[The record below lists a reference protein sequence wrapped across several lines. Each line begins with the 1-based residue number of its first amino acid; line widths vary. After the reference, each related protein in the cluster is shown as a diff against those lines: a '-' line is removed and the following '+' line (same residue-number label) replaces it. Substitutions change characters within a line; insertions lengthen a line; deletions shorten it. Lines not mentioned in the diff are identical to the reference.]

1 MDLEEQRKY
10 EHNKKL
16 REQQHKERMA
26 KMKRLEQ
33 AKGHHTSATI
43 PNKSNRLRPGN
54 TTDRSKQAQPPRTR
68 HEHDGDQDHAQK
80 QAKASSHSLV
90 PTKKIPK
97 PHLTNLFSKKAQKQ
111 PQNPDAG
118 HKINKPKNKEKHVT
132 PWRKR
137 LLFLAPFVISLVI
150 SGYFVSP
157 LNHVSS
163 ISVEGVDNSEAKLNL
178 SPLKTDMSVFQL
190 GFKTAD
196 VEKSIVNQNPS
207 IKSAVVEVENY
218 NQVTVSVSPFRQI
231 GYIKNAD
238 FFYPLLENDQ
248 ILDTPIA
255 NLEKEL
261 PLFEGFD
268 MANEQERAKMT
279 EAVEA
284 IASLSDDIIQQI
296 DYVSYMGDD
305 TNDDRIALQMV
316 DGNVVVGFI
325 SSIGER
331 MSYYNGILKQLDG
344 QTGLIDMEVA
354 IYFTELN
361 AGNNPYASEEDK
373 KAYEE
378 SVAAES
384 AATSEVSS
392 SALSSEAVS
401 SDASSA
407 SASGTESS
415 VSGASS
421 GADSTSSAS
430 AVDAAASTSSTS
442 ASSTVE
448 SQSQSSSAE

>member
-1 MDLEEQRKY
+1 MDLDEQRQY

-16 REQQHKERMA
+16 REQRHKERMA
-26 KMKRLEQ
+26 KMKRLEE
-33 AKGHHTSATI
+33 AKGMQNNATF
-43 PNKSNRLRPGN
+43 PDKSKRPRPSN
-54 TTDRSKQAQPPRTR
+54 TKNRSKQNQPPRSSSS
-68 HEHDGDQDHAQK
+68 QANDHNDYIVDSE
-80 QAKASSHSLV
+80 KA
-90 PTKKIPK
+90 PK
-97 PHLTNLFSKKAQKQ
+97 TSASKKTIRGVKLPKLFAKKDKQ
-111 PQNPDAG
+111 TSQNTDKG
-118 HKINKPKNKEKHVT
+118 NHMHKSTSRDKQTI

-137 LLFLAPFVISLVI
+137 FILLAPFIVAFMISA
-150 SGYFVSP
+150 YFVSP

-163 ISVEGVDNSEAKLNL
+163 ITVEGVDNKEAKLNL
-178 SPLKTDMSVFQL
+178 APLKTNMSVFQL
-190 GFKTAD
+190 GHKTTQ
-196 VEKSIVNQNPS
+196 VEKSIVNQNAS
-207 IKSAVVEVENY
+207 IKSAVVEIDNY
-218 NQVTVSVSPFRQI
+218 NQVIVKVSPFRQI

-248 ILDTPIA
+248 VLDTPIA

-268 MANEQERAKMT
+268 MGNEQERAKMT
-279 EAVEA
+279 ESVEA
-284 IASLSDDIIQQI
+284 IASLPDDIIQQI
-296 DYVSYMGDD
+296 DYVSYMGDH

-316 DGNVVVGFI
+316 DGNVVIGFI

-384 AATSEVSS
+384 TATSESSS
-392 SALSSEAVS
+392 SALSSEAVTSGATS
-401 SDASSA
+401 SSSSA
-407 SASGTESS
+407 TESS
-415 VSGASS
+415 AETFAASS
-421 GADSTSSAS
+421 SSTS
-430 AVDAAASTSSTS
+430 AVDAAAGASSTS
-442 ASSTVE
+442 TSSTVE
-448 SQSQSSSAE
+448 SQSQAVSDE